1 MNSGILFPELLF
13 KAFHASTFCH
23 AGLWSELAIQG
34 PQALIPLLKIGVEK
48 LNYISREDR
57 RREIRREKEEEF
69 QREEGKVNE
78 RD

>member
-1 MNSGILFPELLF
+1 MEVVVSQIKRNKKGEV
-13 KAFHASTFCH
+13 
-23 AGLWSELAIQG
+23 
-34 PQALIPLLKIGVEK
+34 LKIGVEK

-69 QREEGKVNE
+69 QREEGKDNE